1 MTRHRGST
9 LVELV
14 LIMGA
19 GSAVMLL
26 GISLVHQSLTLSE
39 KSRSRTDRS
48 RTLDQLAYLFR
59 SDLHSADEVQSL
71 TDGSMTMQSQDGSIV
86 TYMVK
91 GNFVVRERR
100 RATTGDERERFLLE
114 DNSTARFEMITN
126 PKRARLTVAKE
137 LGLPGVPLR
146 IDLTVEALVGRW
158 QILERDK
165 RGIQ

>member
-126 PKRARLTVAKE
+126 PNRASLTVVKE
-137 LGLPGVPLR
+137 QGLHGITPRV
-146 IDLTVEALVGRW
+146 DLTVEALIGRW
-158 QILERDK
+158 RILERDE
-165 RGIQ
+165 RGLK